1 MTMIVIIIK
10 MTTKTTTTM
19 IVMIN
24 QDLSSTAA
32 RLHFYSL
39 SKPHGRPV
47 FAVCLTSSMGRSAA
61 VHNREGNQDG
71 DGNVRNQEK
80 TVFGFLTSLQ
90 LCLFVNLA

>member
-1 MTMIVIIIK
+1 MKMIVIIIK
-10 MTTKTTTTM
+10 MTTKTTTMM

-24 QDLSSTAA
+24 QDVSSTSA
-32 RLHFYSL
+32 RLH
-39 SKPHGRPV
+39 

-61 VHNREGNQDG
+61 VHNREGSQDG

-80 TVFGFLTSLQ
+80 NVFGFLTSLQ